1 MSTFSGKH
9 VMPRLHGVA
18 FVCGL
23 TGHYNTLVVTLV
35 RMVQQE
41 LDFISDCA
49 PPVVFN
55 TRNTS
60 VADITLLRHLVT
72 RGREGGAAHA
82 EDLLR
87 HRTALLLQLVNGDWK
102 HPRLQHFCRGRQCCR
117 SREDAVH
124 RITQALMDSCLSQLA
139 AVQLAASRWYTYEP
153 AMTHVALG
161 CLCHNVLGRAFA
173 CAFPDTPARKKRG
186 NDDDDDWHARSIKKT
201 RQANAYLSSIDNH
214 KSLAIALVTT
224 APLDH
229 LSARLQ
235 HLDAQQAWSLM
246 NLCDSRTGPLVAAQV
261 ELASIL
267 YPKQCNGEPA
277 LPALMHHFGSVL
289 RSELRPKV
297 VALCA
302 QLWARLEVT
311 YFNWPW
317 RLLGLVDPFLPD
329 QSKRELALAFWHAPA
344 CDLDPEFSEG
354 LRQSVGGPDAL
365 LGEPVLG
372 LLRRLAR
379 CGRSSNMGVEGL
391 LAQIK
396 SSVRA
401 RKTPTV
407 ERLCFAGHLA
417 TLMQD
422 HLVVGM
428 PDLRTAKALRRQAL
442 AAHAPIKAN
451 TAHRRALKKRGSARP
466 HLQWCNARVAAWI
479 DENPGASADAVTAQ
493 RRQAAAE
500 WRNMSQVER
509 GDACLAAAARA
520 PRSCKSNITVTVPP
534 SPPLW
539 RISDERWPL
548 SEYVL
553 NSNSLSVVRWCSLT
567 DPMVVWQMWA
577 LQTGPSGCAASAEK
591 IMWSGMLETSQ
602 RRRTSWF
609 GCHATS
615 RTMEFAGQWMKE
627 STRM

>member
-1 MSTFSGKH
+1 M
-9 VMPRLHGVA
+9 
-18 FVCGL
+18 
-23 TGHYNTLVVTLV
+23 
-35 RMVQQE
+35 
-41 LDFISDCA
+41 
-49 PPVVFN
+49 
-55 TRNTS
+55 
-60 VADITLLRHLVT
+60 
-72 RGREGGAAHA
+72 
-82 EDLLR
+82 
-87 HRTALLLQLVNGDWK
+87 
-102 HPRLQHFCRGRQCCR
+102 
-117 SREDAVH
+117 H
-124 RITQALMDSCLSQLA
+124 RITQALMDSCLSHLA
-139 AVQLAASRWYTYEP
+139 AVQPAASRWYTYEP

-267 YPKQCNGEPA
+267 YPKQCNGEPI
-277 LPALMHHFGSVL
+277 LPALIHHFGSVV
-289 RSELRPKV
+289 RSELRSKV

-329 QSKRELALAFWHAPA
+329 QSKRELAL
-344 CDLDPEFSEG
+344 
-354 LRQSVGGPDAL
+354 
-365 LGEPVLG
+365 
-372 LLRRLAR
+372 
-379 CGRSSNMGVEGL
+379 
-391 LAQIK
+391 
-396 SSVRA
+396 
-401 RKTPTV
+401 PTV

-422 HLVVGM
+422 HLAAGM

-500 WRNMSQVER
+500 WRNMSQAER
-509 GDACLAAAARA
+509 GYACLAAAARA

-548 SEYVL
+548 SEYFVEQQL
-553 NSNSLSVVRWCSLT
+553 LKCCPLVQPHGSHGGVANVGIANRAKRLRRQCRENHVVRDVGDIPKKKKFMVRLPCHLAHYGVCRSVDEGIYKNVIDIGKRIETCFQAIPCRHLLLHHRLLAQVVLCTSVPCSYQEDACPHYTCVRGGTAGGHHTHHCHCPLRSWGADT
-567 DPMVVWQMWA
+567 MYDAV
-577 LQTGPSGCAASAEK
+577 GCGTSMLSHEAHRCARAEP
-591 IMWSGMLETSQ
+591 
-602 RRRTSWF
+602 
-609 GCHATS
+609 
-615 RTMEFAGQWMKE
+615 
-627 STRM
+627 